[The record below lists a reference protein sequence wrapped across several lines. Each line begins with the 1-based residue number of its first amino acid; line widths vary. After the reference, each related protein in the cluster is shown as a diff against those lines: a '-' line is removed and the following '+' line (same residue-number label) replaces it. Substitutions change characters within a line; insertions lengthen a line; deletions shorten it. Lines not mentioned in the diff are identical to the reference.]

1 MGLTPRQIAVRAQ
14 ETAWQVLSALERGG
28 LVANFLDSYAREFNR
43 PTGNVHPGQYG
54 EMLQTIRR
62 ESLLEMVMYVEA
74 EFPRWLGILTRQRQ
88 KSRPKKGRARKKAR
102 VEKSARRLV
111 AERQMVELFRQEF
124 YVALGKALGWRKE
137 EFDEFWRDHEIYQQ
151 LGASEPRERKR
162 RTTAIEGPFV
172 DRCAFLLDP
181 SLLETARRVA
191 GKFRAQLHDAAASV
205 LRKAFVRRREN

>member
-28 LVANFLDSYAREFNR
+28 LVTNFLDSYAREFNR
-43 PTGNVHPGQYG
+43 PTSNVHPGHYG
-54 EMLQTIRR
+54 EMLETIRR

-74 EFPRWLGILTRQRQ
+74 EFPRRLGILTRQQ
-88 KSRPKKGRARKKAR
+88 KKLRPRKGRARKQAR
-102 VEKSARRLV
+102 AEKSARRLV

-137 EFDEFWRDHEIYQQ
+137 ELSEFWRDHEIYQQ

-162 RTTAIEGPFV
+162 RAAIEGPFV

-181 SLLETARRVA
+181 SLLETARRAA
-191 GKFRAQLHDAAASV
+191 GKFRTQLHAAAASV